1 MHTEAEYARLAE
13 ALAEAQKLVQILG
26 GQRDDNLIASANANA
41 RADAAEAW
49 LKLRDMELEVLRPR
63 LIAAEAQVAALVEA
77 LRECSSYPCVCDPG
91 PMDDGVCPSCSAKA
105 WFADF
110 SDLAPA
116 AAKHDAAIRE
126 SLERAICRV
135 LHLKRLHYTED
146 GIVAEFFGGTT
157 MPLLDVHDCDCERGK
172 PTAAKHDAEVL
183 ARALTVVET
192 TLVDYGINE
201 PTRGIHAWRCEH
213 PDRYPDYCKCL
224 ADLMSALREKLLGV
238 GA

>member
-116 AAKHDAAIRE
+116 AAKHDA
-126 SLERAICRV
+126 
-135 LHLKRLHYTED
+135 D
-146 GIVAEFFGGTT
+146 
-157 MPLLDVHDCDCERGK
+157 
-172 PTAAKHDAEVL
+172 VL
-183 ARALTVVET
+183 ARALRVDVLTAEIDRHWLRLELPMAACTCGEWRINALDPET
-192 TLVDYGINE
+192 ATDIGDIE
-201 PTRGIHAWRCEH
+201 PPAVLPVFSAHVA
-213 PDRYPDYCKCL
+213 
-224 ADLMSALREKLLGV
+224 AALREKLLGV